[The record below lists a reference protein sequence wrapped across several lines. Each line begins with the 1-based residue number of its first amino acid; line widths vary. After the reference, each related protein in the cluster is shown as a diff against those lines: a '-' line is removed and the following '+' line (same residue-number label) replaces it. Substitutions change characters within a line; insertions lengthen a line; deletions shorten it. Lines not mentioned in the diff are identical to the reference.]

1 MKHLLKLNEYVQD
14 TLARPKLDK
23 VLSTPMSAE
32 MMLEKIAERYN
43 KLISKSS
50 SESLEDNLGLDDD
63 FMRNLKGQFSPEDMQ
78 GAIQDN
84 RDILALLSSIR
95 QSEAQMS
102 EQDKKDKAMEIVE
115 DIFKGKG
122 FDLNKLEFKLNILDD
137 GDLMDAKS
145 NIIGIEPEEFKE
157 VKREITRE
165 NPKLKKELDVR
176 AIQNAL
182 TQGFASSIKDDFVM
196 GDTEIEGVS
205 FGDYYSL
212 MDKTFKLYSKV
223 PKELMH
229 QVMTQSPALGRVE
242 LVWDDN
248 KNKYVI
254 EASGYTILILVHE
267 MVKGILELISMH
279 RNPGLDIEDERK
291 LMSLSGTQYS
301 EREGLQYGP
310 GMVNKFKEFFNQVE
324 ENLLRDREIREKNP
338 AMMLNVL
345 SRFYKMEDDVFL
357 RSCKAIFSDDTDKP
371 YELFEEFYL
380 DGLSGGGFRRGGTD
394 SGGPSDDGPSYDGPS
409 DDALRDLLGGAG
421 ISLNMDPGLTENTKY
436 VMAFN
441 IFHILESKKDLL
453 DSWSRTEDRST
464 VVNYID
470 LFTRLTDKP
479 KGQLADMLVQ
489 DIPGVRVEPTLNDRR
504 NIEKY
509 DFNSLR
515 NLVDHIIKQVKPPVV
530 SNLKPGDIN
539 QAILKIQGSLGL
551 TQTGFYDK
559 PLEDAVRSFQED
571 FKSGFST
578 DYDWKQI
585 SDKLARTGLSSL
597 KPIEKIQ
604 LAKSAE
610 FISGIE
616 ELIAQK
622 EAELNQKIKENAE
635 ETDPVEKSKTEDII
649 LVEFNKLN
657 DIKSDLKNIKSILAG
672 GIERPSG
679 KLDPATI
686 SALMYSKG
694 IDKLEGIGGGGTLK
708 PSGGEIIEDNE
719 NYRVY
724 RVLSHNFCIE
734 TRKQFEKVLK
744 QLGSGEKIYNW
755 CISWEGSSFYGTHR
769 TQKTREM
776 QTIYFV
782 ENKKRTE
789 YEFQKWQEYKNQ
801 GGSISASG
809 TSRSTGYLEWRIANG
824 QPRMSNSMAE
834 EIDAEYNR
842 KFYDN
847 YHISV
852 IFASNKQNQGRNSYW
867 LVGASNNG
875 QWGDQSNHFTFD
887 DIANVIWP
895 VSENDSIR
903 RNYQSSTSGG
913 TIYSTVQVPQEII
926 DQPWYQIPSSSEMEM
941 LENELLIPM
950 PLSSLEKGGSR
961 GVEGI
966 ISNRNVSVNDFKG
979 LTYEQKEEWLNRNYF
994 TDTAITNF
1002 IDDRNSNGIS
1012 SGIWKELPDALKALY
1027 VQRTIGATLKKDQ
1040 LDEIRDNNRLTK
1052 NYQDFIKRRLVG
1064 EGGSGGIIDK
1074 LASVNRLSDLEK
1086 LALNRSDL
1094 ELISQP
1100 YDFITIKKKYQELR
1114 EQINN
1119 LPLDTK
1125 VSKRMA
1131 MIRELKSMKIKLDQ
1145 YMNLIER
1152 YRGSLEEAMKNIKKD
1167 NPRDVLDSP
1176 TGHAKWKN
1184 LTRNVQLSKIY
1195 QSANALLDSRIP
1207 VKPGSDEKKM
1217 LFAEILGQ
1225 NPGISKLNSDWEKV
1239 PTEELYRII
1248 KYRESNPKKA
1258 NAIINKFLSMILV
1271 SGEKPETDPIVLRQ
1285 GTGSKFNEY
1294 LDQITN
1300 VFRYIK
1306 NLKPENLSVI
1316 SVLFKRA
1323 LIYYNFME
1331 VAKYLNE
1338 SDAKKLLREY
1348 DSVLTKLPELLNK
1361 PYDMKK
1367 SDSFRSKDVKSTKVG
1382 VQRPGH
1388 REEMG

>member
-1 MKHLLKLNEYVQD
+1 MKHLLRLNEYVQD
-14 TLARPKLDK
+14 TLARPKMDK

-32 MMLEKIAERYN
+32 MILKKIADRYN
-43 KLISKSS
+43 KLISKST

-63 FMRNLKGQFSPEDMQ
+63 FMRNLKGQFSPEDLQ
-78 GAIQDN
+78 GAMQDN
-84 RDILALLSSIR
+84 RDILSLLSSIR
-95 QSEAQMS
+95 QSESGMS

-122 FDLNKLEFKLNILDD
+122 FDLNKLEFKLDILND

-145 NIIGIEPEEFKE
+145 NIIGVPPEEFKE

-242 LVWDDN
+242 LVWDED

-279 RNPGLDIEDERK
+279 RDPGLEAEDEEK

-345 SRFYKMEDDVFL
+345 SRFYKMEDDAFL
-357 RSCKAIFSDDTDKP
+357 RSCKAIFSDSPDKP
-371 YELFEEFYL
+371 YDLFEEFYL
-380 DGLSGGGFRRGGTD
+380 DGLRGGGFRRGGTD
-394 SGGPSDDGPSYDGPS
+394 SGGPSDEGPS
-409 DDALRDLLGGAG
+409 DDVLRDLLGGAG
-421 ISLNMDPGLTENTKY
+421 ISLNMDPTLTESAKY

-453 DSWSRTEDRST
+453 DKWSRSEDRAT

-489 DIPGVRVEPTLNDRR
+489 DIQGVRVEPNLNDRR

-509 DFNSLR
+509 DFNSLK
-515 NLVDHIIKQVKPPVV
+515 NLVDHVVKQIKTPTV
-530 SNLKPGDIN
+530 SSLKPGDIN
-539 QAILKIQGSLGL
+539 QAILKIQKSLGL
-551 TQTGFYDK
+551 PQTGFYDK
-559 PLEDAVRSFQED
+559 PLEDAVRRFQEE

-578 DYDWKQI
+578 DYDWKQL

-610 FISGIE
+610 FISGTE

-622 EAELNQKIKENAE
+622 EAELNQKIRENAE
-635 ETDPVEKSKTEDII
+635 ETDATERSRVEDSI

-657 DIKSDLKNIKSILAG
+657 DIKSDLKNIKSILSG

-694 IDKLEGIGGGGTLK
+694 IDKLEGIGGAGTLK

-724 RVLSHNFCIE
+724 RILSHKFCVE

-744 QLGSGEKIYNW
+744 QLGTGEKIYNW

-769 TQKTREM
+769 IQKKSEM
-776 QTIYFV
+776 QTIYFI
-782 ENKKRTE
+782 ENKKRTD
-789 YEFQKWQEYKNQ
+789 YEFQKWEEYKNQ

-809 TSRSTGYLEWRIANG
+809 TNRATGYLEWRIANG

-834 EIDAEYNR
+834 QIINSEYNR

-875 QWGDQSNHFTFD
+875 QWGDQGNHFMFD
-887 DIANVIWP
+887 KIANVIWP
-895 VSENDSIR
+895 SNEDDSIR
-903 RNYQSSTSGG
+903 QNTKSGTGGG

-926 DQPWYQIPSSSEMEM
+926 DQPWYHIPSSSEMEM

-950 PLSSLEKGGSR
+950 PLSALELGSSR
-961 GVEGI
+961 GIEGI
-966 ISNRNVSVNDFKG
+966 LRNRNVSVNDFKG

-1002 IDDRNSNGIS
+1002 IDNRNRNGIS

-1027 VQRTIGATLKKDQ
+1027 IQRTIGATLTKDQ
-1040 LDEIRDNNRLTK
+1040 LDEIRDNDRLTK

-1074 LASVNRLSDLEK
+1074 LAGVNRLADLEK
-1086 LALNRSDL
+1086 LALTNSDL

-1100 YDFITIKKKYQELR
+1100 YDFITIKKRYQELR

-1152 YRGSLEEAMKNIKKD
+1152 YRGGLEEAMKNIKKD
-1167 NPRDVLDSP
+1167 NPRDVLDST
-1176 TGHAKWKN
+1176 TGAAKWKK
-1184 LTRNVQLSKIY
+1184 LAKSVQLSKIY
-1195 QSANALLDSRIP
+1195 QSANALLDSKIP
-1207 VKPGSDEKKM
+1207 VTPGSDEKKM
-1217 LFAEILGQ
+1217 LFAEILEQ

-1248 KYRESNPKKA
+1248 KYRKSNPKKA

-1271 SGEKPETDPIVLRQ
+1271 AGEKPETDPTALRN
-1285 GTGSKFNEY
+1285 SDKFNKY
-1294 LDQITN
+1294 LEQITN
-1300 VFRYIK
+1300 VFNYVK
-1306 NLKPENLSVI
+1306 NLNPENLDI
-1316 SVLFKRA
+1316 IALMFKRA

-1338 SDAKKLLREY
+1338 SDTKKLFREY
-1348 DSVLTKLPELLNK
+1348 DSVLTKFPGLLKK
-1361 PYDMKK
+1361 PFNMKK
-1367 SDSFRSKDVKSTKVG
+1367 SDSFKSGKVKSPKVG

-1388 REEMG
+1388 REELG